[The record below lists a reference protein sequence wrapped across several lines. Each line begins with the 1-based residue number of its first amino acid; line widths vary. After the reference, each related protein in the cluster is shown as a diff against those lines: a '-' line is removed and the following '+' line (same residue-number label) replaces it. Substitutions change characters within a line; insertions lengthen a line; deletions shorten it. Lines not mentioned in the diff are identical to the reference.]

1 MLFIG
6 VDPGVTGGVS
16 ALDARGTVT
25 ACFKMP
31 DTLADLLGM
40 LRSLHPPGAP
50 CFAFLERVNAGV
62 FGKPGQKMGV
72 TSAFTFG
79 KGLGALEMGLLAAG
93 IPYEFVAPI
102 TWQNAIGC
110 RTHGDKNISKARAH
124 ALFPTLT
131 ITHATADSLL
141 IAEHCRRVV
150 GARLFPLPEETHGK
164 ETERTGR
171 GARLPQPRPA
181 ARQGAKAPVA
191 G

>member
-1 MLFIG
+1 M
-6 VDPGVTGGVS
+6 
-16 ALDARGTVT
+16 
-25 ACFKMP
+25 
-31 DTLADLLGM
+31 DLLST
-40 LRSLHPPGAP
+40 LRGLAMGGP

-62 FGKPGQKMGV
+62 FGKPGQRMGV

-79 KGLGALEMGLLAAG
+79 RGSGALHMGLLAAG
-93 IPYEFVAPI
+93 IPYEEVAPI

-164 ETERTGR
+164 EQTERTGPHR
-171 GARLPQPRPA
+171 ARRVPQPRPA
-181 ARQGAKAPVA
+181 ARQTKAPVA